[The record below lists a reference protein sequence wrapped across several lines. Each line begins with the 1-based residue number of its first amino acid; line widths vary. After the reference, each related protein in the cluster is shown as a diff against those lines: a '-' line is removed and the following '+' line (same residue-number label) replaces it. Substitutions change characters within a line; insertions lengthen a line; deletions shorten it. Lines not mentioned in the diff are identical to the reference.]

1 MIGYVIII
9 TGLHTL
15 CVVFINTIIPSVVFS
30 EMKEISISL
39 AQTALGI
46 QRLYSLLRLLHTVK
60 LKLAACK

>member
-9 TGLHTL
+9 MGLHTL
-15 CVVFINTIIPSVVFS
+15 CVVFINTISPSVVVN

-60 LKLAACK
+60 LSLAACK